1 MEMCIEKNCTGEN
14 RMGEICI
21 KRVKSRCR
29 IRNRNGT
36 GSITV
41 FLALILSLMLSLV
54 CTSIESVRMAS
65 ARTQILNGMDIGLY
79 SLFGQYDKKL
89 LEEYDL
95 FAFDGSVGGGQLNLA
110 AVCDNLESYMKP
122 VLKQNSQKLE
132 LKQSGL
138 TGYRLLTDENGEVFY
153 QQIVQYM
160 QETLGSQGV
169 QLLLNRMSEREKK
182 TEEADLKAGQAETG
196 GSIDRYDSEMDQAS
210 QKSRQA
216 AEEAAKKQEEQRKDQ
231 NSQGGNSS
239 SGDSFGSG
247 TGQPEQPA
255 QPAQPVPPA
264 QKPVNNPITV
274 IKRIMKMGALELVL
288 PAGKG
293 ISANEIDKST
303 LVSGRQLQQGMKMPD
318 GITAENGYSSGILF
332 QQYLMN
338 HLGNY
343 SEPSSAGLAYQ
354 MEYIFAGK
362 DNDVDNLK
370 SVATKLLFIR
380 EGVNF
385 ACLMADNVKRSEAQA
400 LATLIA
406 SSFLIP
412 PAAAVIESALLLC
425 WAFAES
431 VLDVREL
438 FCGGKIPLVK
448 TAAEWQISL
457 ENLPNLMQGLD
468 SMRRNDENG
477 MSYEDYLQVLVLS
490 VNKSKKVMRSM
501 DMIENTIRSNGR
513 EHFYMDSCIV
523 ALEAFADV
531 KANKKKEFQV
541 IRQYCY

>member
-1 MEMCIEKNCTGEN
+1 MGENCKEKNCKKEIETG
-14 RMGEICI
+14 RMISQI
-21 KRVKSRCR
+21 ST
-29 IRNRNGT
+29 NDMQT
-36 GSITV
+36 QGSITV
-41 FLALILSLMLSLV
+41 FLALILSLLLSLV

-95 FAFDGSVGGGQLNLA
+95 FAFDGSMGGGQLNLA
-110 AVCDNLESYMKP
+110 AVYDNLESYIKP

-132 LKQSGL
+132 LKQSGF

-169 QLLLNRMSEREKK
+169 QLLLDKMSEREKK

-196 GSIDRYDSEMDQAS
+196 GSIDRYDSEMNQAS
-210 QKSRQA
+210 QKSQQA
-216 AEEAAKKQEEQRKDQ
+216 AEEAARKQAEQEAQKNQ
-231 NSQGGNSS
+231 QGTNGST
-239 SGDSFGSG
+239 GESFGSG
-247 TGQPEQPA
+247 VGQPEQPA
-255 QPAQPVPPA
+255 QPVQPVQPA
-264 QKPVNNPITV
+264 QKPVNNPITI

-288 PAGKG
+288 PAGKE

-303 LVSGRQLQQGMKMPD
+303 LVSGRELQQGMKMPD
-318 GITAENGYSSGILF
+318 RIMQKMGYGSDILF

-343 SEPSSAGLAYQ
+343 SEPSKAGLAYQ

-370 SVATKLLFIR
+370 AVATKLLFIR

-385 ACLMADNVKRSEAQA
+385 ACLMADHVKRSQAQA

-406 SSFLIP
+406 SSFLVP

-438 FCGGKIPLVK
+438 FAGGKIPLVK
-448 TAAEWQISL
+448 TAAQWQISL
-457 ENLPNLMQGLD
+457 ENLPNLMEGLD
-468 SMRRNDENG
+468 SMRRNDEKG

-490 VNKSKKVMRSM
+490 VNKNKKVMRSM
-501 DMIENTIRSNGR
+501 DMVENTIRSNGR

-523 ALEAFADV
+523 ALEAFAEV
-531 KANKKKEFQV
+531 KANRKKEFQV